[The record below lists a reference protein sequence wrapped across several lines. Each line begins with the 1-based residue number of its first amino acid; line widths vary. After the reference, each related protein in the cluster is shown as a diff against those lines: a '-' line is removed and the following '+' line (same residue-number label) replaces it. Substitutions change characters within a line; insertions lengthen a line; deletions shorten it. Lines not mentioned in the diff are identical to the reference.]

1 MKEQIQTAAIKL
13 RVRVKG
19 GVCDIYMVKQRIFD
33 ILRT

>member
-19 GVCDIYMVKQRIFD
+19 GGDIYIKNRRDFLIY
-33 ILRT
+33 